1 MPEAID
7 FSLVEHQY
15 IEMPS
20 GRKFSMAEPEFY
32 LPDLVYAIARQP
44 RWNGTSKRP
53 IYVAEHLVHVSHLI
67 IEEGGDPFEG
77 LCHDLHEAILGDVP
91 GPWKA
96 LLPDFCKLEA
106 YLWRKMVESME
117 EQLWV
122 REHGLDPEGVSPECK
137 RADWHSLM
145 IEGYETM
152 PTGGKDWFR
161 PEGVDRTVADL
172 PLHYW
177 SSEEAE
183 ERFHQRWDELTVTR

>member
-7 FSLVEHQY
+7 FSDKEHQF

-20 GRKFSMAEPEFY
+20 GKRFYMADPKFN

-44 RWNGTSKRP
+44 RWNGTNTRP
-53 IYVAEHLVHVSHLI
+53 IYTAEHCVRVSYLI

-96 LLPDFCKLEA
+96 LLPDFCNLEA
-106 YLWRKMVESME
+106 YVWRKMVEQMTE
-117 EQLWV
+117 DLWV
-122 REHGLDPEGVSPECK
+122 LEHGLDPNGVSIECK
-137 RADWHSLM
+137 RADWRALM
-145 IEGYETM
+145 IEGHDSM
-152 PTGGKDWFR
+152 PSHGKDWTCL
-161 PEGVDRTVADL
+161 EGTERTEAD
-172 PLHYW
+172 PPPYYW